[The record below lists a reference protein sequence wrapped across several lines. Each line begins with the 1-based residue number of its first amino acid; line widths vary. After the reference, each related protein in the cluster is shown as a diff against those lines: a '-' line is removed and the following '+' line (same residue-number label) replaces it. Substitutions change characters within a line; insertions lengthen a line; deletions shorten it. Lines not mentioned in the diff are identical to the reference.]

1 MILHRGF
8 AAIAVFGFAAGVPLR
23 AADIPTDRPLAPRLA
38 GLDAHH
44 RAISTDRP
52 GAQRFFDQGLNL
64 AFGFNHAEAERAFRE
79 AARLDPSCAI
89 CWWGV
94 AWMLGPNYNLPM
106 AREAV
111 PLAWEALG
119 QAQAL
124 AAQASA
130 GERAYIA
137 ALAERYAPEVLE
149 DREPLD
155 RAFADAMRE
164 VTRAYPDDL
173 DALAIFGQSLMELIP
188 WDLYTPDNQPKP
200 ETAEALSALEQV
212 LAREPYH
219 PLALHL
225 YVHAV
230 EKVHPRRAEAAAD
243 RLRGLVPG
251 AGHLVHMPAHIYIR
265 VGRYADAV
273 QVNQAADAADEA
285 YVAQCHA
292 QGIYPLA
299 YHSHNV
305 HFIAAAGA
313 FEGRSNLAIEAAHK
327 LARRH
332 QDQHDM
338 MVTADWATLQY
349 YYSLPLY
356 MLLRFGRWDE
366 ILAYPEPAADL
377 PYTHAIWH
385 YARGT
390 ALARKGDLAGA
401 DADLAP
407 LGVYADDPAMD
418 EFKIWG
424 FNSFRQIFQLGREVL
439 AGELA
444 AARGDY
450 EAAIARL
457 EEAVFLEDALLY
469 QEPPDW
475 PIPARHNLG
484 AVLLAAGRPAEAEE
498 VYRRDLE
505 IYPGNGWSLYGLG
518 GALAAQGK
526 DAGAAEVA
534 FRKAWRNAD
543 VEISASRF

>member
-1 MILHRGF
+1 MNGHRLSQL
-8 AAIAVFGFAAGVPLR
+8 AAVLALVAASPL
-23 AADIPTDRPLAPRLA
+23 AASEAADRPLAPRLT

-44 RAISTDRP
+44 HPVSSAVPD
-52 GAQRFFDQGLNL
+52 AQAFFDQGMNL

-106 AREAV
+106 ASEAV
-111 PLAWEALG
+111 PLAWEAIG
-119 QAQAL
+119 KAQAL
-124 AAQASA
+124 AAGATA
-130 GERAYIA
+130 NERAYIA
-137 ALAERYAPEVLE
+137 ALALRYSPEPIE
-149 DREPLD
+149 DRKPLD

-164 VTRAYPDDL
+164 VTRSYPDDL
-173 DALAIFGQSLMELIP
+173 DALAIFAQSLMELIP
-188 WDLYTPDNQPKP
+188 WDLYTLDDRPKP

-212 LAREPYH
+212 LARDPHH

-225 YVHAV
+225 YIHAV

-251 AGHLVHMPAHIYIR
+251 AGHLVHMPSHIYIR

-273 QVNQAADAADEA
+273 AVNQDADTADEA

-313 FEGRSNLAIEAAHK
+313 FEGRSALAIEAASK

-338 MVTADWATLQY
+338 MVSADWATLQY

-366 ILAYPEPAADL
+366 ILSFPEPAADL
-377 PYTHAIWH
+377 PYTRAIWH

-390 ALARKGDLAGA
+390 ARARRGDLPGA
-401 DADLAP
+401 EAELVRLAA
-407 LGVYADDPAMD
+407 YADDAAMD

-424 FNSFRQIFQLGREVL
+424 FNTFRQVFQLAREVL
-439 AGELA
+439 SGEVA

-450 EAAIARL
+450 EAAIDRL
-457 EEAVFLEDALLY
+457 EEAVFLEDAFLY

-505 IYPGNGWSLYGLG
+505 IYPGNGWSLHGLAR
-518 GALAAQGK
+518 ALEAQGEEAAAV
-526 DAGAAEVA
+526 DAA
-534 FRKAWRNAD
+534 FREAWRNAD
-543 VEISASRF
+543 VEITASRF